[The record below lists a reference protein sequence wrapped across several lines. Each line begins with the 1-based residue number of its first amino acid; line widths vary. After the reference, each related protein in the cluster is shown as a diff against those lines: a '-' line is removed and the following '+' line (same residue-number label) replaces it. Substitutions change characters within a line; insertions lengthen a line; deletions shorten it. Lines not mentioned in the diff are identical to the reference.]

1 MQSGELL
8 SLTVVSVTGEA
19 DGMEVPR
26 QEEGIVIFTSGPHF
40 HTNGSKNWSQI
51 RKGKTSSTVSNF
63 LVNQVRM
70 NRCHQA
76 SRPGVVVGATE
87 QGCHQPTAQRRTHT
101 LEKVLDLFAVELQN
115 QRVGTVTLYM
125 VKRQGPVRLNSA

>member
-19 DGMEVPR
+19 DGMEVPY

-51 RKGKTSSTVSNF
+51 RKVSNF
-63 LVNQVRM
+63 LANQVRK
-70 NRCHQA
+70 N
-76 SRPGVVVGATE
+76 RPGVVVGATE

-115 QRVGTVTLYM
+115 QRVGMVTLYM